1 MHDLIL
7 DIDSILLW
15 VVLAFAILAVVL
27 FFLGGEKGVKR
38 EPDILIDKAEPA
50 IPHTRPGVD
59 KSIGMRKKATRAPVD
74 SAAISKYQSAKLW
87 SCEREITMLEQLNL
101 IEGSRVEPEPSL
113 EPPEIKQEHDYDTK
127 KRGIWD

>member
-27 FFLGGEKGVKR
+27 FFLGGEKNVKR
-38 EPDILIDKAEPA
+38 EPDIVIDRAEARPRGDKPA
-50 IPHTRPGVD
+50 KKPR
-59 KSIGMRKKATRAPVD
+59 KATRAPAD

-87 SCEREITMLEQLNL
+87 SCEREIKMLEQLNL
-101 IEGSRVEPEPSL
+101 IEGSRVEPEPSP
-113 EPPEIKQEHDYDTK
+113 EPPAIKQEHDSDTK
-127 KRGIWD
+127 KRGFLD

>member
-27 FFLGGEKGVKR
+27 FFLVKESDVKR
-38 EPDILIDKAEPA
+38 EPDIVIDRTD
-50 IPHTRPGVD
+50 TRPE
-59 KSIGMRKKATRAPVD
+59 KYKPTKTPKKATRAPVD

-101 IEGSRVEPEPSL
+101 IEGSRVELEPSL

>member
-7 DIDSILLW
+7 EIDSILLW

-27 FFLGGEKGVKR
+27 FFLVKESGVKV
-38 EPDILIDKAEPA
+38 EPDIVIDHAEA
-50 IPHTRPGVD
+50 RPRGD
-59 KSIGMRKKATRAPVD
+59 KPTKTPRKATRAPVD

-87 SCEREITMLEQLNL
+87 SCEREIKMLEQLNL
-101 IEGSRVEPEPSL
+101 IEGSRVEPEPSR

-127 KRGIWD
+127 KRGFLD